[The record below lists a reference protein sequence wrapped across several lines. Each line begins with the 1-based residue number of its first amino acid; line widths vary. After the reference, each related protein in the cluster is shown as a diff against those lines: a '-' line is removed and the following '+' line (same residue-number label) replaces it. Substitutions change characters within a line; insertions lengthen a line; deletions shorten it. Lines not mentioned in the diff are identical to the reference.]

1 MERKHLII
9 GGLILVFIGGV
20 LYVRAANAKKGKV
33 VPSAAISKHPLEGK
47 NIALGIN
54 GAYGGGAVYLIKDG
68 KKLAYGNNQFEA
80 GYGLN
85 WDKYCDENEDC
96 NVNLMLVTQEVID
109 AIPDAAKK
117 M

>member
-20 LYVRAANAKKGKV
+20 LYVRAANAKGKTTK
-33 VPSAAISKHPLEGK
+33 SAATSKHPLEGR
-47 NIALGIN
+47 NISLGVN
-54 GAYGGGAVYLIKDG
+54 GGYGGGAVYLIKDG

-96 NVNLMLVTQEVID
+96 NTNLLLVNQDVID
-109 AIPDAAKK
+109 AIPDGAKK